1 MRELPDRLRTFR
13 TVGHT
18 GRIAEVNDIFRGQKL
33 LCGPDDCQP
42 PHTRIEKTQRRV
54 THAPNE
60 KQKAKNRKQKWE
72 SGAWFQLPAFS
83 FLLSARRMPRLFL
96 LDGMA
101 LVYRAHFAF
110 IQNPI
115 RNSKGVNTS
124 ALYGFT
130 NTLLTILEK
139 ERPTHLGVAWDTSA
153 PTPRH
158 EKFPAYKAQRDEM
171 PEELAAAI
179 PNVKRLCQ
187 AFHLPLLEID
197 GYEADDLIGTL
208 AKRAAAEGFE
218 TYMVTPDKDFAQL
231 LGERTFMWKPGKKGS
246 EHEIIGVARLPEIW
260 GVRDPHQIIDL
271 LGLMGDSVDNIPG
284 VPGIGPKTAQKLI
297 AEFGSVENL
306 LVNTAKLKGR
316 QKENLEAHADQALL
330 SKDLATIITDAPIE
344 VSWDDLALSPRDD
357 AAVRKLFTEFEFR
370 TLTKRLFG
378 DTGSADSSPPETG
391 ENPVPAPVFSHLK
404 TIAEV
409 PHTYHLA
416 DTPEKQAE
424 LLTLLAAQ
432 KSFCFDIETTSLDRF
447 QARLLGI
454 AFSWKAREAWYLP
467 WSDSLLPALRSLLS
481 SSAEKIGHNL
491 KYDLSVLH
499 RHGIEVAGPFFDT
512 MLADALI
519 HPERRHTMDYLS
531 ETLLGYTPIK
541 LADIANPQP
550 ATLDPQADDLFAF
563 AETQKASKELDIAAI
578 PLETLAEYAA
588 EDADVTWQLAAK
600 LRPLLDGQKHVF
612 EDIEC
617 PLLPVL
623 VRMEM
628 EGIAV
633 DPASLAE
640 IGVQL
645 QQRIDE
651 LSKSIAARAGRP
663 FNLNSPKQLGEILF
677 NELNLADKAKKT
689 KTGQFKT
696 DEATL
701 ASLAGKHPIIDEILE
716 YREATKLKGTYL
728 DALPGHIVPE
738 TGRIHTQFHQLVA
751 ATGRLA
757 STDPNL
763 QNIPIRSSLGR
774 QIRKAFV
781 PRSSHQPSAINYQLL
796 SCDYS
801 QIELRVMAAL
811 ANDTSMIEAFREKRD
826 IHTTTAAKV
835 WGIAE
840 NEVTREQRGGAKMVN
855 FGIIY
860 GISAFGLAQRLG
872 IPRGEAAEIIA
883 NYFKQY
889 PAIKEF
895 MDRTIAEAREK
906 GYVETL
912 AGRRR
917 YFPDLNSANQT
928 IRGNAERAAINT
940 PIQGSAADM
949 IKLAMIRIDALLREK
964 PYFTKMLLQVHDELV
979 FDLAV
984 DEREELLPKIL
995 HAMETALPLP
1005 GSVPILVEYGAGP
1018 DWLAAH

>member
-1 MRELPDRLRTFR
+1 
-13 TVGHT
+13 
-18 GRIAEVNDIFRGQKL
+18 
-33 LCGPDDCQP
+33 
-42 PHTRIEKTQRRV
+42 
-54 THAPNE
+54 
-60 KQKAKNRKQKWE
+60 
-72 SGAWFQLPAFS
+72 
-83 FLLSARRMPRLFL
+83 MPRLFL

-139 ERPTHLGVAWDTSA
+139 EKPSHLGVAWDTSA

-179 PNVKRLCQ
+179 PHVKRLCQ
-187 AFHLPLLEID
+187 AFHIPLLEID

-208 AKRAAAEGFE
+208 AKRAEKEGFD

-231 LGERTFMWKPGKKGS
+231 LDEHTFMWKPGRKGTD
-246 EHEIIGVARLPEIW
+246 HEVIGVPQLPEIW
-260 GVRDPHQIIDL
+260 GVKDPHEIIDL

-297 AEFGSVENL
+297 AQFGSVENL
-306 LVNTAKLKGR
+306 LASTSQLKGK
-316 QKENLEAHADQALL
+316 QKENLETFAEQARL
-330 SKDLATIITDAPIE
+330 SKDLATIIIDAPIE
-344 VSWDDLALSPRDD
+344 VTWEDLALSERDD
-357 AAVRKLFTEFEFR
+357 DAVKELFTEFEFR

-378 DTGSADSSPPETG
+378 EVEKAGSDAPGRPEAAETLFDT
-391 ENPVPAPVFSHLK
+391 FK
-404 TIAEV
+404 TAAEV

-424 LLTLLAAQ
+424 LIDALSKQA
-432 KSFCFDIETTSLDRF
+432 SFCFDIETTALDRF
-447 QARLLGI
+447 EAKLLGI

-467 WSDSLLPALRSLLS
+467 YSDSLLAPLREALSGP
-481 SSAEKIGHNL
+481 AEKVGHNL

-499 RHGIEVAGPFFDT
+499 HHGIEVAGPFFDT
-512 MLADALI
+512 MLAHALV
-519 HPERRHTMDYLS
+519 HPDQRHTMDYLS
-531 ETLLGYTPIK
+531 ETMLGYTPIK
-541 LADIANPQP
+541 LADIANAAKPEP
-550 ATLDPQADDLFAF
+550 AAQDDLFSL
-563 AETQKASKELDIAAI
+563 AETKKASKDLDIAAI

-588 EDADVTWQLAAK
+588 EDADVTWQLAEK
-600 LRPLLDGQKHVF
+600 LRPLLEGQEHVF
-612 EDIEC
+612 RDIEC

-633 DPASLAE
+633 DPGALVE
-640 IGVQL
+640 IGSQL

-651 LSKSIAARAGRP
+651 LSTSIAAHAGRP

-677 NELNLADKAKKT
+677 TELNLVEKAKKT

-696 DEATL
+696 DEQTL
-701 ASLAGKHPIIDEILE
+701 STLAGKHPIIDEILE

-728 DALPGHIVPE
+728 DALPGHIVAE

-763 QNIPIRSSLGR
+763 QNIPVRSKLGR

-781 PRSSHQPSAINYQLL
+781 PRDGFTLL
-796 SCDYS
+796 SADYS

-811 ANDTSMIEAFREKRD
+811 AGDASMIEAFRENRD
-826 IHTTTAAKV
+826 IHTATAAKV
-835 WGIAE
+835 WGVAE
-840 NEVTREQRGGAKMVN
+840 SEVTREQRSGAKMVN

-860 GISAFGLAQRLG
+860 GISAFGLSQRLG
-872 IPRGEAAEIIA
+872 IPRGEAAEIID
-883 NYFKQY
+883 NYFAQY

-895 MDRTIAEAREK
+895 MDRTIAAARES
-906 GYVETL
+906 GHVETL
-912 AGRRR
+912 TGRRR
-917 YFPDLNSANQT
+917 YFPDLTSGNQA

-964 PYFTKMLLQVHDELV
+964 PYRSRMLLQVHDELV
-979 FDLAV
+979 FDLHA
-984 DEREELLPKIL
+984 DEREQLVPVIL

-1005 GSVPILVEYGAGP
+1005 GDVPILVEHGTGAN
-1018 DWLAAH
+1018 WLAAH

>member
-1 MRELPDRLRTFR
+1 
-13 TVGHT
+13 
-18 GRIAEVNDIFRGQKL
+18 
-33 LCGPDDCQP
+33 
-42 PHTRIEKTQRRV
+42 
-54 THAPNE
+54 
-60 KQKAKNRKQKWE
+60 
-72 SGAWFQLPAFS
+72 
-83 FLLSARRMPRLFL
+83 
-96 LDGMA
+96 MA

-124 ALYGFT
+124 ALYGFI
-130 NTLLTILEK
+130 NTLLTLLEK
-139 ERPTHLGVAWDTSA
+139 EKPTHLGVAWDTSA

-158 EKFPAYKAQRDEM
+158 VKFPAYKAQRDEM

-179 PNVKRLCQ
+179 PHVKRLCQ

-208 AKRAAAEGFE
+208 AKRAEAEGFE

-231 LGERTFMWKPGKKGS
+231 ISATTFMWKPGRKGD
-246 EHEIIGVARLPEIW
+246 EHEIIGLVKLPEIW
-260 GVRDPHQIIDL
+260 GVQNPHEIIDL

-297 AEFGSVENL
+297 AEFHSVENL
-306 LVNTAKLKGR
+306 LANTSKLKGK
-316 QKENLEAHADQALL
+316 QKENLETYADQALL
-330 SKDLATIITDAPIE
+330 SKDLATIIIDAPIDVTWE
-344 VSWDDLALSPRDD
+344 DLVISPRDD
-357 AAVRKLFTEFEFR
+357 QAIKDLFTEFEFR
-370 TLTKRLFG
+370 SLTKRLFG
-378 DTGSADSSPPETG
+378 ESTGSAEFIPRESSDS
-391 ENPVPAPVFSHLK
+391 PAPPSQPSLFDTFK
-404 TIAEV
+404 TIREV

-424 LLTLLAAQ
+424 LFAILAQQ
-432 KSFCFDIETTSLDRF
+432 KSFCFDIETTGLDRF
-447 QARLLGI
+447 AAKLLGV
-454 AFSWKAREAWYLP
+454 AFSWQSHEAWYLP
-467 WSDSLLPALRSLLS
+467 ISDLPSTISHLRAALTGP
-481 SSAEKIGHNL
+481 AEKIGHNL

-499 RHGIEVAGPFFDT
+499 HHGIEVAGPFFDT
-512 MLADALI
+512 MLAHALV
-519 HPERRHTMDYLS
+519 HPDQRHTMDYLS

-541 LADIANPQP
+541 LADIANV
-550 ATLDPQADDLFAF
+550 AAASLPQASDDLFAY
-563 AETQKASKELDIAAI
+563 AEVKKASKDLDITAI
-578 PLETLAEYAA
+578 PLPVLAEYAA
-588 EDADVTWQLAAK
+588 EDADVTWQLAEK
-600 LRPLLDGQKHVF
+600 LRPLLDGQQHVF
-612 EDIEC
+612 QDIEC

-628 EGIAV
+628 EGIAI
-633 DPASLAE
+633 DPAALIE
-640 IGVQL
+640 IGGQL

-651 LSKSIAARAGRP
+651 LTKSIAIHAGRP

-677 NELNLADKAKKT
+677 NELGLADKAKKT

-696 DEATL
+696 DEQTL
-701 ASLAGKHPIIDEILE
+701 ATFAGKHPIIDEILE

-728 DALPGHIVPE
+728 DALPGHIVQE

-763 QNIPIRSSLGR
+763 QNIPIRSALGK

-781 PRSSHQPSAINYQLL
+781 PREGFTLL

-811 ANDTSMIEAFREKRD
+811 ANDASMIEAFRENRD
-826 IHTTTAAKV
+826 IHTATAAKV
-835 WGIAE
+835 WGVAE
-840 NEVTREQRGGAKMVN
+840 SEVTREQRSGAKMVN

-860 GISAFGLAQRLG
+860 GISAFGLSQRLA
-872 IPRGEAAEIIA
+872 IPRGEAAEIIDS
-883 NYFKQY
+883 YFKQY
-889 PAIKEF
+889 PAIREF
-895 MDRTIAEAREK
+895 MDRTIQEAREC

-917 YFPDLNSANQT
+917 YFADLTSGNPT

-949 IKLAMIRIDALLREK
+949 IKLAMIRIDAYLRDN
-964 PYFTKMLLQVHDELV
+964 TRRTRMLLQVHDELV
-979 FDLAV
+979 FDLAPE
-984 DEREELLPKIL
+984 EREEMIANVLSI
-995 HAMETALPLP
+995 MQNALPLP
-1005 GSVPILVEYGAGP
+1005 GGVPILVEHGTGTN
-1018 DWLAAH
+1018 WLAAH